1 MTHYPPIELS
11 GAAVL
16 VTGGAQGIGKAVAT
30 RLAARGAKVAIGD
43 LDADLARTTAAA
55 IGGTGHALDVRDPE
69 SFAAFVVE
77 AEAAHGPVDVLVNNA
92 GVMPNGAFLDLSDAT
107 NRMIMEVNV
116 FGVIH
121 GMRLVLPGMVARG
134 RGHVCNIASLAGKMP
149 LKGLAVYNASK
160 FAVVGLTAA
169 TRLEYAATG
178 VSIGAV
184 LPSAVD
190 TALSSGIDFSPLP
203 KVSPDKIA
211 EAVEASISRRTG
223 EIAVPRY
230 VGALTGVMNA
240 TPEPALNV
248 VRRLV
253 RDDRA
258 LHAEDAD
265 RAAYQARLA
274 AEEQDAHSEQP
285 ERLL

>member
-1 MTHYPPIELS
+1 MTHYPPIDLA
-11 GAAVL
+11 GACVL

-30 RLAARGAKVAIGD
+30 RLATRGAKVAIGD
-43 LDADLARTTAAA
+43 LDAELARTTATA

-69 SFAAFVVE
+69 SFATFVAA

-92 GVMPNGAFLDLSDAT
+92 GVMPNGAFLDLSEAT

-116 FGVIH
+116 HGVIH
-121 GMRLVLPGMVARG
+121 GMRLVLPQMVARG
-134 RGHVCNIASLAGKMP
+134 RGHVCNIASLAGKVP

-160 FAVVGLTAA
+160 YAVVGLTAA
-169 TRLEYAATG
+169 TRLEYAHTG

-211 EAVEASISRRTG
+211 EAVETSILRRTG
-223 EIAVPRY
+223 EIPVPRY
-230 VGALTGVMNA
+230 VGALAGVMTA
-240 TPEPALNV
+240 TPEPALNA

-258 LHAEDAD
+258 LHADDAD

-274 AEEQDAHSEQP
+274 AEERDADRDP
-285 ERLL
+285 LP